1 MLRGI
6 HPLLTADLL
15 HVLARMGHGDD
26 LAILDANHPAETVA
40 ASTVTGTLIRLP
52 GVRTDALTAAV
63 MTLFPLD
70 QFTDDPVR
78 FMEVIGKP
86 DELPVSVAAIQ
97 AELRKAGYEGQFA
110 SLERYAFYETAKTS
124 FAAVQCGDARF
135 YSNVIL
141 RKGAIEGKT

>member
-26 LAILDANHPAETVA
+26 LAVLDANHPAETIA
-40 ASTVTGTLIRLP
+40 ASTTSGQLIRLP
-52 GVRTDALTAAV
+52 GVRTDDLVAAV
-63 MTLFPLD
+63 LTLFPLD

-78 FMEVIGKP
+78 FMEVIDRP
-86 DELPVSVAAIQ
+86 EELPVSVAAIQ
-97 AELRKAGYEGQFA
+97 AAVRKAGYAGKFA
-110 SLERYAFYETAKTS
+110 LKERYAFYEAAKKS

-135 YSNVIL
+135 YSNVLL
-141 RKGAIEGKT
+141 RMGAIEG

>member
-26 LAILDANHPAETVA
+26 LAILDANHPGETVA
-40 ASTVTGTLIRLP
+40 ASTTSGQLIRLP
-52 GVRTDALTAAV
+52 GVRTDDLAAAV
-63 MTLFPLD
+63 LTLLPLD

-78 FMEVIGKP
+78 FMQVIDRP
-86 DELPVSVAAIQ
+86 DEMPVSVAAIQ
-97 AELRKAGYEGQFA
+97 AAVRKSGYVGKFA
-110 SLERYAFYETAKTS
+110 SIERYAFYEAAKKS

-135 YSNVIL
+135 YSNVLL
-141 RKGAIEGKT
+141 RMGAIEGQ

>member
-26 LAILDANHPAETVA
+26 LAILDANHPAETIA
-40 ASTVTGTLIRLP
+40 ASTTSGQLIRLP
-52 GVRTDALTAAV
+52 GVRTDDLAAAV
-63 MTLFPLD
+63 LTLFPLD

-78 FMEVIGKP
+78 FMEVIDRP

-97 AELRKAGYEGQFA
+97 AAVRRSGYAGKF
-110 SLERYAFYETAKTS
+110 SSIERYAFYEAAKQS

-135 YSNVIL
+135 YSNVLL
-141 RKGAIEGKT
+141 RMGAIEGQ

>member
-26 LAILDANHPAETVA
+26 LAILDANHPGETVA
-40 ASTVTGTLIRLP
+40 ASTTSGQLIRMP
-52 GVRTDALTAAV
+52 NVRVDDLAAAV
-63 MTLFPLD
+63 LTLFPLD

-78 FMEVIGKP
+78 FMQVIDRP
-86 DELPVSVAAIQ
+86 DELPISVAAIQ
-97 AELRKAGYEGQFA
+97 AAVRKSGYAGNFA
-110 SLERYAFYETAKTS
+110 SIERYAFYEAAKKS

-135 YSNVIL
+135 YSNVLL
-141 RKGAIEGKT
+141 RMGAIEGQ

>member
-26 LAILDANHPAETVA
+26 LAILDANHPAETIA
-40 ASTVTGTLIRLP
+40 ASTTSGQLIRLP
-52 GVRTDALTAAV
+52 GVLTDDLAAAV
-63 MTLFPLD
+63 LTLFPLD

-78 FMEVIGKP
+78 FMEVIDRP
-86 DELPVSVAAIQ
+86 DEMPVSVAAIQ
-97 AELRKAGYEGQFA
+97 AAVRKAGYTGKFA
-110 SLERYAFYETAKTS
+110 SVERYAFYDAAKKS

-135 YSNVIL
+135 YSNVLL
-141 RKGAIEGKT
+141 RMGAIEG

>member
-1 MLRGI
+1 
-6 HPLLTADLL
+6 
-15 HVLARMGHGDD
+15 
-26 LAILDANHPAETVA
+26 
-40 ASTVTGTLIRLP
+40 
-52 GVRTDALTAAV
+52 VRTDALTAAV

-78 FMEVIGKP
+78 FMKVIGKP
-86 DELPVSVAAIQ
+86 DELPVAVAAIQ

-110 SLERYAFYETAKTS
+110 SLERYAFYETAKAS

>member
-26 LAILDANHPAETVA
+26 LAILDANHPGETVA
-40 ASTVTGTLIRLP
+40 ASTTTGQLIRLP
-52 GVRTDALTAAV
+52 GVRTDDLAAAV
-63 MTLFPLD
+63 LTLFPLD

-78 FMEVIGKP
+78 FMQVIDRP

-97 AELRKAGYEGQFA
+97 AAVRGSGYTGKFA
-110 SLERYAFYETAKTS
+110 SIERYAFYEAAKKS

-135 YSNVIL
+135 YSNVLL
-141 RKGAIEGKT
+141 RMGAIEG